1 MADELVNV
9 VNENDEIIGQELRSL
24 CHERGL
30 CHRISCILLFDNKGK
45 LWLQTRAKEKS
56 GAGKF
61 DFSASGHVALGDN
74 YEESAYRELQE
85 ELGISTMLQAVA
97 ESLSEPRIEEKKTP
111 KHMMSLFIGFHN
123 GPFIIKEEEIEKI
136 ESYEISEII
145 NMIKIYPDR
154 FTEGFQIGFNKYLEL
169 LNRKLGKDEIPKD
182 IRKPLDVYKIR
193 EDFPFFKHNPNL
205 IYFDNAAT
213 SQRPKQVIEAEKNFS
228 EKENA
233 NIHRGVYTLAENA
246 IIKFNE
252 SRRKIASFIN
262 AEEKE
267 IVFTKNATESLNLLS
282 YTIKDIISQGKN
294 EILLTEME
302 HHSNIVPWQNL
313 AKKHNFIIKYVKIN
327 EKFGLDME
335 DLKRKI
341 TDKTAILSL
350 THVSNVLGTENP
362 IKEIIKL
369 AKTLNPEIITI
380 IDVAQS
386 IAHKKIDVKNL
397 ECDFLVFSS
406 HKMLGPTGV
415 GVLYGKRDLLQK
427 LPPFNF
433 GGGMIEQVTFTNSRF
448 LEHPEKFEAGTQNIS
463 EIISLCEAIK
473 YLESLTLE
481 KIQEYEK
488 ELVSYA
494 FAKIKEIKNIQIFSH
509 ADSLNIIS
517 FTINGLH
524 AHDVAS
530 YLNEKGIAIRAGHL
544 CAMPLVNEVLKQDS
558 LCRVSLAF
566 YNTKEEVDKFITAL
580 KEIAS
585 EPLNPN
591 FIGEVDPEMIKENI
605 LDHYKNPRNFKPA
618 INRNFYY
625 KTYNPVCGDEIEI
638 SIELEGNKIK
648 DISFLGKG
656 CVISIAAASMLTE
669 LVKGKSLEEIRKIN
683 EEEMKK
689 LLGIRLGIV
698 RTRCAT
704 LPLVALNKLLNQPQI
719 K

>member
-415 GVLYGKRDLLQK
+415 GVLYGKKDLLQK

-448 LEHPEKFEAGTQNIS
+448 LEHPEKIE
-463 EIISLCEAIK
+463 
-473 YLESLTLE
+473 
-481 KIQEYEK
+481 
-488 ELVSYA
+488 
-494 FAKIKEIKNIQIFSH
+494 EIKNIQIFSH

-566 YNTKEEVDKFITAL
+566 YNTKEEVDK
-580 KEIAS
+580 
-585 EPLNPN
+585 
-591 FIGEVDPEMIKENI
+591 
-605 LDHYKNPRNFKPA
+605 
-618 INRNFYY
+618 
-625 KTYNPVCGDEIEI
+625 
-638 SIELEGNKIK
+638 
-648 DISFLGKG
+648 
-656 CVISIAAASMLTE
+656 LTLHNE
-669 LVKGKSLEEIRKIN
+669 SCFNTSLTN
-683 EEEMKK
+683 
-689 LLGIRLGIV
+689 
-698 RTRCAT
+698 
-704 LPLVALNKLLNQPQI
+704 
-719 K
+719 